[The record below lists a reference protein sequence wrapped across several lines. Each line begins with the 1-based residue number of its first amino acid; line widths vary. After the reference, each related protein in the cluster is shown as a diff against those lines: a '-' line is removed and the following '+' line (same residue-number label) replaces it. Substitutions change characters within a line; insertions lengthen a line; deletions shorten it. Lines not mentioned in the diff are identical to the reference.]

1 MIRNTD
7 YFLYGTNYKRK
18 GETALKNEKK
28 TNTYEKPE
36 VEVIKL
42 DKDAS
47 FMTQSTQTIGPI
59 GGDDMTEE

>member
-7 YFLYGTNYKRK
+7 YFLYEINYKGK
-18 GETALKNEKK
+18 GETAMKNEKK

-42 DKDAS
+42 DKDVS
-47 FMTQSTQTIGPI
+47 FMTLS
-59 GGDDMTEE
+59 GGGEGMTEE